1 MDCDD
6 PDLEAFE
13 PTLCAIVQV
22 RVLDKTATLVSNLCQ
37 NASDPQS
44 VGIPWKSWCTSSHG
58 QSDYDSDT
66 GVPQNWSLKGIST
79 LLLSVGQ

>member
-1 MDCDD
+1 MDSVDCDD

-44 VGIPWKSWCTSSHG
+44 VGIP
-58 QSDYDSDT
+58 
-66 GVPQNWSLKGIST
+66 
-79 LLLSVGQ
+79 